1 MGSVV
6 AAQALSPV
14 LAARLMAASI
24 RTPLWTSLALI
35 LAAGIALALFTP
47 ETRPRSSSAGIPLGT
62 PDSSSTSSGTTL
74 RPPSFRQTL
83 SLALRSLRSK
93 PAIYLVPATTL
104 ALPLAGTQG
113 ATLFRLMPVRFSW
126 SLQSSSLLLA
136 AQSAVTFAVLV
147 VVLPAAAHALGN
159 APSLSATSSSSSAAA
174 TRDRILLR
182 ASVSFLALGPA
193 LMAMISSPAFLAT
206 GAIVSAWGSGV
217 PTLAR
222 ALLITALPGPEHVGS
237 VFGILAVGEILGT
250 LACDI
255 ISGALFDL
263 GLRTWIGLPFIFAVV
278 TSALILLT
286 AWQVP
291 GPNHSPEV
299 DATLE
304 ESKDQ

>member
-1 MGSVV
+1 MTWRELNLVCVGVSVSLTV
-6 AAQALSPV
+6 CAA
-14 LAARLMAASI
+14 I
-24 RTPLWTSLALI
+24 
-35 LAAGIALALFTP
+35 
-47 ETRPRSSSAGIPLGT
+47 SAIPLCLASDVFGRLPILLLSSGT
-62 PDSSSTSSGTTL
+62 SNTSSGITL
-74 RPPSFRQTL
+74 RPPPFRQAV
-83 SLALRSLRSK
+83 SLALRSLSSK

-104 ALPLAGTQG
+104 ASPLAGTEG
-113 ATLFRLMPVRFSW
+113 ATVLRLMPVRFSW

-136 AQSAVTFAVLV
+136 SQSAVTFAVLV
-147 VVLPAAAHALGN
+147 VVLPAAAHVLGK
-159 APSLSATSSSSSAAA
+159 APSLSAASSSSAAA
-174 TRDRILLR
+174 ARDRILLR

-193 LMAMISSPAFLAT
+193 LMAMISSPALAT
-206 GAIVSAWGSGV
+206 GAIISAWGLGV

-222 ALLITALPGPEHVGS
+222 ALLITVLPGLEHVGS

-286 AWQVP
+286 VWQVP
-291 GPNHSPEV
+291 GPNRSPEV

-304 ESKDQ
+304 ETKDQ